1 MVLGETN
8 VSNRVIN
15 NNTGVHANRLV
26 HILRE
31 YLKAK
36 QYTLNI
42 LEQLLVEEGTRI
54 EENISLN

>member
-8 VSNRVIN
+8 VRNRVIN
-15 NNTGVHANRLV
+15 NNTEVHTKRLV
-26 HILRE
+26 HILQE

>member
-8 VSNRVIN
+8 VRNRVIN
-15 NNTGVHANRLV
+15 NNTEVHANRLV
-26 HILRE
+26 HILQE